1 MPAENYFEKVQ
12 KGGRE
17 VKFFCETLG
26 NEGAKQIAMALMDPD
41 TKVQRL
47 VMHSCGIGGESATVI
62 AKALKNSPSLQVLWR
77 LLSNNN
83 TGVDGTKDVAE
94 ACKEALKIRS
104 TLQDLSLYCNDL
116 GDVDAMGI
124 AEALKTNS
132 SSLQSLNLSFNKIG
146 VEGATAIADALKI
159 NSTLQL
165 LMLEKNNIKYKG
177 ATALAETLRINST
190 LLYLCLGNNNILAV
204 GVAALMEALKSNMTL
219 QKLYLHSNNISD
231 KGVPAIAEALK
242 NNTTLQLLQLGHN
255 NIGEKGGEV
264 LAEAL
269 NSNSTLQ
276 RLWLDG
282 NIISSALSDHI
293 KSLLSEENREK
304 RRLELKKSKL
314 SDDPTAKSMEPR
326 CTDLK
331 RDDPPQ
337 PVTASPAPTT
347 TTLDD

>member
-41 TKVQRL
+41 TKVQSL
-47 VMHSCGIGGESATVI
+47 VIHSCGIGGESATVI

-77 LLSNNN
+77 PLSNNN

-104 TLQDLSLYCNDL
+104 TLQDLSLCCNDL

-146 VEGATAIADALKI
+146 VEGATAIAEALKI

-165 LMLEKNNIKYKG
+165 LNLSENNIGGKG
-177 ATALAETLRINST
+177 ATALAK
-190 LLYLCLGNNNILAV
+190 
-204 GVAALMEALKSNMTL
+204 ALKQALLPSHPII
-219 QKLYLHSNNISD
+219 Q
-231 KGVPAIAEALK
+231 GVELVDYKVRILDPQSATNAATRVMIEFR
-242 NNTTLQLLQLGHN
+242 NGDTTWTT
-255 NIGEKGGEV
+255 V
-264 LAEAL
+264 
-269 NSNSTLQ
+269 SVD
-276 RLWLDG
+276 R
-282 NIISSALSDHI
+282 NIISASVNALVDGYEYALIEHAESCMV
-293 KSLLSEENREK
+293 R
-304 RRLELKKSKL
+304 
-314 SDDPTAKSMEPR
+314 
-326 CTDLK
+326 
-331 RDDPPQ
+331 
-337 PVTASPAPTT
+337 
-347 TTLDD
+347 